1 MMNNYH
7 KAGRYAAAALLLGH
21 VAAAVP
27 VLEGPPPRAITD
39 PKSLTSVALPG
50 AVAVP
55 IADLFSTRESWDAA
69 WNADGTGLIAD
80 LNLTGRHNLWKVARE
95 HGDSGGRG
103 RLQLVYQADRR
114 LAGAVADPHRG
125 FARRP
130 QPRMRT
136 NRKSLIC
143 TPVSWMKGLWKAW
156 V

>member
-1 MMNNYH
+1 MMNNYR

-21 VAAAVP
+21 VAAAAP

-55 IADLFSTRESWDAA
+55 
-69 WNADGTGLIAD
+69 IAD